1 MTVSRILYG
10 VHGTGK
16 GHAVRALTV
25 GRRFRQHEFLFVAHG
40 DALRLLAPEFHTF
53 ECPNPETVVRGHR
66 VASWPTLRSL
76 VATLRASQGW
86 MARLQ
91 AAARDFRPDVAVT
104 DYEFFVPRVARTLG
118 IPCLSL
124 DNLHVIPFCRLSVP
138 AHRFSSYLVTMLAV
152 RLLFSRADAYVVTSF
167 FRPPLRRTRAPVLL
181 VPPLLREEVAGR
193 RGRAGDHVLAYQG
206 HETFRAFL
214 PLLAKTS
221 RPVAVYGVAPTA
233 GLDRRL
239 RFMPW
244 DEPRLLEDLAS
255 CAYVVCGGG
264 HTLISEALHLGKPVL
279 VFPVRNFFEQ
289 YLNGLWLARLGYGDL
304 NESLSPHPALLRRF
318 EERLPLLSGT
328 ASSAAARGEFCGNRE
343 IFARLQSFF
352 TGGALPPLGPDSSSR

>member
-1 MTVSRILYG
+1 VTVARVLYG

-16 GHAVRALTV
+16 GHAIRALTV

-53 ECPNPETVVRGHR
+53 ECPNPETVVHAHR
-66 VASWPTLRSL
+66 VAVWPTLRSL
-76 VATLRASQGW
+76 VATLHASREW
-86 MARLQ
+86 MARLR

-104 DYEFFVPRVARTLG
+104 DYEFFVPRVAGSLG

-138 AHRFSSYLVTMLAV
+138 AHQLPSYLVTMLAV

-167 FRPPLRRTRAPVLL
+167 FRPPLRRTRAPVRLM
-181 VPPLLREEVAGR
+181 PPLLREEVAAGS
-193 RGRAGDHVLAYQG
+193 GSPGDHVLAYQG

-214 PLLAKTS
+214 PLLAETS
-221 RPVAVYGVAPTA
+221 RPVAVYGVAPAADA
-233 GLDRRL
+233 GGRL

-244 DEPRLLEDLAS
+244 DETRFLEDLAS

-318 EERLPLLSGT
+318 EERLPLFSR
-328 ASSAAARGEFCGNRE
+328 AAARGEFCGNRE
-343 IFARLQSFF
+343 IFAQLQSFF
-352 TGGALPPLGPDSSSR
+352 TGGALPARGPDSSSR